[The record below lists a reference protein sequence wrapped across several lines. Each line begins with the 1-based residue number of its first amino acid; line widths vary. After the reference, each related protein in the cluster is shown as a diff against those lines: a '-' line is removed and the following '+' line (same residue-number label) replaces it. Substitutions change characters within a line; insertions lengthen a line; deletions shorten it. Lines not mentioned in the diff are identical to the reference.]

1 MTVAVHRHRFNLVEY
16 GPPTDLSGAIHA
28 ATGKTKDEARRLV
41 IQASERIAR
50 SLRFNQNPITLTDVG
65 VRAVKVAGMLR
76 LGPSLELE
84 IAPKFLGAGVEDRS
98 WREDFFFLATLSKH
112 GQLLAAERLGASGG
126 APPDLTTLI
135 ARAMTAMYWD
145 NHRRPL
151 RTYNWQ
157 RQSEFALD
165 GEVDPL
171 SIAMPD
177 AEGFEQRELRLT
189 QANSHNGRIA
199 AAVRTLIPQVSDP
212 RSVAGL
218 RRISARL
225 GNQRAPTYA
234 DLKKTVPTRSRR
246 WQPLVDLSGDVLRRM
261 GLGYEQGAA
270 HAPGFV
276 VSTWQVWEDLLS
288 MAARVAFGAGRVRT
302 QHGVTLGRRIKMQ
315 PLGQSPLKVYPDI
328 AVEGLGARPFLI
340 DAKYKG
346 HAEHEK
352 LGADEADVYEALAF
366 AQATGKQRVFL
377 TYPKTAS
384 ESVSDLGRTSVFE
397 VVTVEPVK
405 IMAVRTEVRG
415 ISRRGGLRLFAHQF
429 GSDLL
434 SILQQAETV
443 L

>member
-1 MTVAVHRHRFNLVEY
+1 MAVHRHRFNLVEY
-16 GPPTDLSGAIHA
+16 GPPTDLSGAIHV
-28 ATGKTKDEARRLV
+28 ATGKTKDEAKRLV
-41 IQASERIAR
+41 FQAGERIAR
-50 SLRFNQNPITLTDVG
+50 SLRFNQSPITLTDIG

-84 IAPKFLGAGVEDRS
+84 IAPKFLGTGIEHRS

-199 AAVRTLIPQVSDP
+199 AAVSTLIPQVSDP

-234 DLKKTVPTRSRR
+234 DLKKIVPTRSRR
-246 WQPLVDLSGDVLRRM
+246 WQPLLDLSGDVLRRM
-261 GLGYEQGAA
+261 GLGYDQGAA

-288 MAARVAFGAGRVRT
+288 VAARVAFGAGRVRA
-302 QHGVTLGRRIKMQ
+302 QHGVTLGSRNRV
-315 PLGQSPLKVYPDI
+315 GSPEQTALKVHPDL
-328 AVEGLGARPFLI
+328 AVEIAGNKPFLI

-346 HAEHEK
+346 KADQEN
-352 LGADEADVYEALAF
+352 LGANEADVYEALAF
-366 AQATGKQRVFL
+366 AQATGNQRVFL
-377 TYPKTAS
+377 AYPKAAV
-384 ESVSDLGRTSVFE
+384 ESLTNLGSTKVLE
-397 VVTVEPVK
+397 VITVNNVK
-405 IMAVRTEVRG
+405 IVAVRCEVRG
-415 ISRRGGLRLFAHQF
+415 ISRRGGLRTFSKQF

-434 SILQQAETV
+434 STLHQV
-443 L
+443 DNPP